1 MPLIQA
7 CLNGSRVPGEHPR
20 LPLHPVE
27 LAEAAARCAEAGA
40 GALHIHPRAA
50 DGTQSL
56 DPAVQEAAI
65 ATIRVRCPA
74 LPLGVSTAAW
84 IEPDPARRLALVR
97 QWRTLPDYASANLVE
112 AGAVELCRELLARG
126 IGIEAGLESPDDA
139 ERLHAAGIATACLR
153 ILIEPPE
160 AIADAGIATARQI
173 ISALDRYAI
182 ATPRLLHGS
191 ESATWPLLDL
201 ALEIGYDTRIGLEDT
216 LLLPDGRPAVDN
228 ALLVAEAVRCAAL
241 QEAE

>member
-7 CLNGSRVPGEHPR
+7 CLNGSRARGEHPR
-20 LPLHPVE
+20 LPLHPAE
-27 LAEAAARCAEAGA
+27 LAEATARCAEAGA

-56 DPAVQEAAI
+56 DPAMQEAAI
-65 ATIRVRCPA
+65 AAIRARCPT

-97 QWRTLPDYASANLVE
+97 QWRTLPDYASVNLTE
-112 AGAVELCRELLARG
+112 EGAIELCRELLARG
-126 IGIEAGLESPDDA
+126 IAVEAGVESPDDA

-160 AIADAGIATARQI
+160 VIADAAIATACRI
-173 ISALDRYAI
+173 IAALDRHAI
-182 ATPRLLHGS
+182 ATPRLLHGT

-201 ALEIGYDTRIGLEDT
+201 ALELGYDTRIGLEDT
-216 LLLPDGRPAVDN
+216 LLLPDSRSAADN
-228 ALLVAEAVRCAAL
+228 AVLVAEAVRRAGAL
-241 QEAE
+241 Q